1 MKFICKRNER
11 KYDKIKFKQYI
22 LFVFFFSRQA
32 IVAWT
37 QLIRKNER
45 ERVREWEERVKKRD
59 EKIVLYVLKLMPEI
73 CTFARCAQL
82 ILFSYST
89 YTNNHKNS
97 GCVFFFSRLLLLH
110 IYIFIFFQLVSLDL
124 GYVFAFDLCSLVG
137 HAETGILT
145 SILSNHETHKHFWTS
160 LETTVEWDPQF
171 SFKTLILFRYERI
184 ISRRT
189 DDVRL
194 SSIHRYHP
202 W

>member
-110 IYIFIFFQLVSLDL
+110 IYIHILSVGFARSRVCLCIWF
-124 GYVFAFDLCSLVG
+124 VFAGWARRDWNLNFD
-137 HAETGILT
+137 
-145 SILSNHETHKHFWTS
+145 
-160 LETTVEWDPQF
+160 
-171 SFKTLILFRYERI
+171 SFESWNT
-184 ISRRT
+184 
-189 DDVRL
+189 
-194 SSIHRYHP
+194 
-202 W
+202 